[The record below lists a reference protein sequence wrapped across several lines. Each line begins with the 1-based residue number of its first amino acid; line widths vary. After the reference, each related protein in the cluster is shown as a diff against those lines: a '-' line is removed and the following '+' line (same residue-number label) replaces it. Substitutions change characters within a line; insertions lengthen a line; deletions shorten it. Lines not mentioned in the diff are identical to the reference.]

1 MAGRDRPN
9 AALSPKQRNHRRL
22 PHEDGSLTAS
32 GLRFSKVQKLP
43 IEGCCN
49 VFLRKL
55 GSGSAPIFG
64 VEPLKCW
71 KKGGCF
77 SALLELSGRNGQTRT
92 ADLPLRRRPL
102 YPSELRSRTFLH
114 SNQLQTA

>member
-9 AALSPKQRNHRRL
+9 VALSSKQRNHRRL
-22 PHEDGSLTAS
+22 PHKDGSLTAS
-32 GLRFSKVQKLP
+32 GLRFSKLQKLP

-64 VEPLKCW
+64 VEPAY
-71 KKGGCF
+71 GPRRAGTPERIRT
-77 SALLELSGRNGQTRT
+77 SDLL
-92 ADLPLRRRPL
+92 LRR
-102 YPSELRSRTFLH
+102 EMASRDKRCICIV
-114 SNQLQTA
+114 

>member
-9 AALSPKQRNHRRL
+9 VALSSKQRNHRRL

-32 GLRFSKVQKLP
+32 GLRFSKLQKLP

-64 VEPLKCW
+64 VEPPIF
-71 KKGGCF
+71 GVEPA
-77 SALLELSGRNGQTRT
+77 SSSPTT
-92 ADLPLRRRPL
+92 LRR
-102 YPSELRSRTFLH
+102 LRLPVGLVAGTGLEPVRFSRTSGF
-114 SNQLQTA
+114 

>member
-9 AALSPKQRNHRRL
+9 VALSSKQRNHRRL
-22 PHEDGSLTAS
+22 PHKDGSLTAS
-32 GLRFSKVQKLP
+32 GLRFSKLQKLP

-64 VEPLKCW
+64 VEPRLDPDAW
-71 KKGGCF
+71 LFATEKGTK
-77 SALLELSGRNGQTRT
+77 ALNRDFIWTGRIQPAIEPLGLEW
-92 ADLPLRRRPL
+92 A
-102 YPSELRSRTFLH
+102 TF
-114 SNQLQTA
+114 

>member
-9 AALSPKQRNHRRL
+9 VALSSKQRNHRRL

-32 GLRFSKVQKLP
+32 SLRFSKLQKLP

-64 VEPLKCW
+64 VEPILWSHPPESNRRPADYETIRVKSLLCLFFS
-71 KKGGCF
+71 F
-77 SALLELSGRNGQTRT
+77 SACFE
-92 ADLPLRRRPL
+92 
-102 YPSELRSRTFLH
+102 
-114 SNQLQTA
+114 

>member
-9 AALSPKQRNHRRL
+9 VALSSKQRNHRRL

-32 GLRFSKVQKLP
+32 SLRFSKLQKLP
-43 IEGCCN
+43 IESCCN

-64 VEPLKCW
+64 VEPF
-71 KKGGCF
+71 GVEPENMERETG
-77 SALLELSGRNGQTRT
+77 LEPATSSLGT
-92 ADLPLRRRPL
+92 
-102 YPSELRSRTFLH
+102 SRMDVST
-114 SNQLQTA
+114 TT

>member
-9 AALSPKQRNHRRL
+9 VALSSKQWNHRRL

-32 GLRFSKVQKLP
+32 GLRFSKLQKLP

-55 GSGSAPIFG
+55 GSGSAPMFG
-64 VEPLKCW
+64 VEPFLEARTGVEPVN
-71 KKGGCF
+71 KGF
-77 SALLELSGRNGQTRT
+77 
-92 ADLPLRRRPL
+92 ADLCLTTWLPRRRVSYL
-102 YPSELRSRTFLH
+102 
-114 SNQLQTA
+114 

>member
-9 AALSPKQRNHRRL
+9 VALSSKQRNHRRL
-22 PHEDGSLTAS
+22 PHKDGSLTAS
-32 GLRFSKVQKLP
+32 GLRFSKLQKLP

-64 VEPLKCW
+64 VEPGCCNVFLRKLGSGSAPIFGVEPARD
-71 KKGGCF
+71 GGR
-77 SALLELSGRNGQTRT
+77 LGTRT
-92 ADLPLRRRPL
+92 PD
-102 YPSELRSRTFLH
+102 FLLVR
-114 SNQLQTA
+114 QAL